1 MTPDVC
7 VRFGKKLRRLR
18 LERGWTQTDLAV
30 HTGIGRPFLSN
41 VENGKK
47 EPCLRLIEILA
58 MGFEMSISQ
67 FLRGI

>member
-1 MTPDVC
+1 
-7 VRFGKKLRRLR
+7 